1 MDTKSGGLDKRIV
14 KTKKAMQEALAELLM
29 SKSIGEISVTELC
42 KKADI
47 SRKTFYSHYDNIN
60 DVVDDIFDEVID
72 EIIGVLDKST
82 EGKDTKELI
91 DAFAS
96 LLFTGLAENSQYDR
110 YMESPNRAWLLLK
123 MQNAFA
129 LVIVKEVLKNENLTH
144 DIYKVQTVADYIAA
158 GLVMAIHNK
167 KRKHKT
173 DRNEEA
179 AELLAK
185 IAIYDLSL
193 L

>member
-1 MDTKSGGLDKRIV
+1 MDRRVV
-14 KTKKAMQEALAELLM
+14 KTKKAIQEALAGLLM
-29 SKSIGEISVTELC
+29 FKSIGEISVTELC

-60 DVVDDIFDEVID
+60 DVVDDIFDEVVD
-72 EIIGVLDKST
+72 EIISVLDKSA
-82 EGKDTKELI
+82 EGKDTKGLI

-96 LLFTGLAENSQYDR
+96 LLFTGMAEDTQYDR

-129 LVIVKEVLKNENLTH
+129 LVIVKEVLKNDNLTH
-144 DIYKVQTVADYIAA
+144 DMNKIQTVADYISA

-185 IAIYDLSL
+185 VAINDLSL
-193 L
+193 LE